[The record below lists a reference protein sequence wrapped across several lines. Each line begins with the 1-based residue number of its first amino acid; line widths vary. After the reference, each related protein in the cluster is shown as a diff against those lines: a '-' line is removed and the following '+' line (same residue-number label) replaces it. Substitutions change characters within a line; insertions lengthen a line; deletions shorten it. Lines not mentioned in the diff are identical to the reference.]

1 MSIRVKTFR
10 ISNET
15 DEQNLNSFLEN
26 KVVRH
31 WGTEYSGDP
40 SLGIWNVI
48 VAFEEREG
56 RTNDARSEG
65 RGGRNEGRGN
75 DRRDGDRRDGDRRDG
90 DRRDGDRRDGD
101 RRDGRRGEN
110 DASRPAVSREPKREK
125 LPREE
130 HVVDV
135 PEADRP
141 LYEALRKWRNAR
153 AREENLRPVA
163 LFSNKQLEDIV
174 KTKPGTAEQL
184 RGITAEMTAPYFER
198 YSQEMLGFISGSHA
212 PESAPSQASQDA
224 TA

>member
-48 VAFEEREG
+48 VAFEEREVRTSEPRNSEG
-56 RTNDARSEG
+56 RTN
-65 RGGRNEGRGN
+65 RNEGRGN

-90 DRRDGDRRDGD
+90 DRRDGDRRDG
-101 RRDGRRGEN
+101 RRGEH
-110 DASRPAVSREPKREK
+110 DASRPAVAREPKREK

-135 PEADRP
+135 PEADMP

-153 AREENLRPVA
+153 AREENVRPVA

-174 KTKPGTAEQL
+174 KTKPSSAEQL
-184 RGITAEMTAPYFER
+184 RGITAEMTAPHFER